1 MTLLPLTW
9 TLGYAGLTALA
20 LAMKRHHEAVLGAK
34 ASEARLRGFRVL
46 GWALL
51 AAMTAGCLAIWPTAL
66 ALWMALGMVAFA
78 GLPLVFLLPYRPR
91 LAGGLAVGLPVV
103 GAVVGW
109 VVG

>member
-20 LAMKRHHEAVLGAK
+20 LAMKRHHEAMLGSK

-51 AAMTAGCLAIWPTAL
+51 ATMTAGCLMVWPTGL
-66 ALWMALGMVAFA
+66 ALWMAFGMVAFA

-91 LAGGLAVGLPVV
+91 LAARLALGLPVIA
-103 GAVVGW
+103 AVFGLMP
-109 VVG
+109 G

>member
-20 LAMKRHHEAVLGAK
+20 LAMKRHHEEVLGAK

-91 LAGGLAVGLPVV
+91 LAGGLAVGLPVA

-109 VVG
+109 VAG